1 MNNKFY
7 KLIGL
12 FVYALLSKISKIH
25 EYRKYSNWFQFYL
38 PIMEINNEN
47 SWIYILMLS
56 LNCNKIIIKS
66 NHNA

>member
-12 FVYALLSKISKIH
+12 FVYALL

-56 LNCNKIIIKS
+56 LNYK
-66 NHNA
+66 

>member
-12 FVYALLSKISKIH
+12 FVYALL

-56 LNCNKIIIKS
+56 LNYNKTIINS

>member
-12 FVYALLSKISKIH
+12 FVYALL

-56 LNCNKIIIKS
+56 LNYNKTIIKF

>member
-12 FVYALLSKISKIH
+12 LVYALL

-56 LNCNKIIIKS
+56 LNYNKIIIKS

>member
-12 FVYALLSKISKIH
+12 FVYALL

-56 LNCNKIIIKS
+56 LNYNKTIIKS